1 MVTRVVNGPAG
12 AAPGRTV
19 TVDGRAYLVL
29 HLLPSIEGRA
39 LAARVT
45 RDPPCRLCEAP
56 MVWRPLPEIVEPRAG
71 QSWGRPVLLEHDEA
85 WLP

>member
-1 MVTRVVNGPAG
+1 MVTRVVSVPAG

-39 LAARVT
+39 LAARVA

-56 MVWRPLPEIVEPRAG
+56 MVWRPGGWCCSVLAETLADWCRRLEAG
-71 QSWGRPVLLEHDEA
+71 P
-85 WLP
+85 